1 MNKFKRS
8 LFGYNTK
15 EVNKFIDDIINN
27 VERIINSNKEKT
39 EKINRLEKEIENLKK
54 YPNKND
60 IVKSEEELSKT
71 LSDSIL
77 LTKNTTDTIKKV
89 EDERINIIKEKLTK
103 TIEEQ
108 KRLLEE
114 LDKK

>member
-1 MNKFKRS
+1 MDKFKKS
-8 LFGYNTK
+8 LFGYNTSD
-15 EVNKFIDDIINN
+15 VNAFIDDIINN
-27 VERIINSNKEKT
+27 VEKIIKSNKEKS
-39 EKINRLEKEIENLKK
+39 EKIRKLENEIAYLKSS
-54 YPNKND
+54 PNKNNL
-60 IVKSEEELSKT
+60 ENNNELSKE

-77 LTKNTTDTIKKV
+77 LTKNTTETIQKV
-89 EDERINIIKEKLTK
+89 EDERINIIKEKLIK

>member
-15 EVNKFIDDIINN
+15 EVNNFIDDIIKN
-27 VERIINSNKEKT
+27 VEKIINSNKEKT
-39 EKINRLEKEIENLKK
+39 NKIERLEREIENLRK
-54 YPNKND
+54 YPNKN
-60 IVKSEEELSKT
+60 IIKSEEELSKT
-71 LSDSIL
+71 LSNSIL